1 MVIPPEN
8 LESGTDYTITLTA
21 SNSGGSRSYDFEFS
35 TAEAFSGSL
44 SINPSNSI
52 TAMVTELTLTL
63 NGVETRVGKMDT
75 QDVYDFKM
83 DYITIIYYYILD
95 YNGYEE
101 WMSILKWIS
110 IIISIDN
117 YYRID
122 NPL

>member
-35 TAEAFSGSL
+35 TSEAFSGSL

-63 NGVETRVGKMDT
+63 NGVETNSEYYFDVVVTYDTTSASKRV
-75 QDVYDFKM
+75 
-83 DYITIIYYYILD
+83 
-95 YNGYEE
+95 
-101 WMSILKWIS
+101 IS
-110 IIISIDN
+110 AT
-117 YYRID
+117 Y
-122 NPL
+122 